1 MSLEGLAEAMPIRCL
16 LAAFALVVVCAG
28 VGAAQ
33 PDNNETRKQ
42 ALAQLQGKDKAGRV
56 AACAVLAEIG
66 KPEDLPLLHT
76 RLFDDDSRVRDAA
89 EAAIWAVWSRSG
101 DTAVDE
107 LFMTGVEQ
115 MRSTNLQAA
124 VKTFSR
130 VIAMRP
136 EFTEAWNKRATVYF
150 LLGDND
156 LSLKDCDEVL
166 KRNPRHFGVLAGYG
180 QIYVRKHDLTRA
192 LEYFER
198 ALAVNPNMAG
208 VQASIEAIR
217 KALTKRGE
225 RFI

>member
-1 MSLEGLAEAMPIRCL
+1 MSLERLVEVMRTRCL
-16 LAAFALVVVCAG
+16 PAAFAVVLICAG

-33 PDNNETRKQ
+33 PDENETRKQ
-42 ALAQLQGKDKAGRV
+42 ALAQLQGNDKAGRL

-76 RLFDDDSRVRDAA
+76 RLFDEDSRIRDTA
-89 EAAIWAVWSRSG
+89 EAAIWAIWSRSG
-101 DTAVDE
+101 DTEVDE
-107 LFMTGVEQ
+107 LFRTGVEQ
-115 MRSTNLQAA
+115 MRSANLKPA
-124 VKTFSR
+124 VETFSR
-130 VIAMRP
+130 IIAIRP

-150 LLGDND
+150 LMGEDD

-180 QIYVRKHDLTRA
+180 QIYVRKRDLPRA

-198 ALAVNPNMAG
+198 ALALNPNMAG
-208 VQASIEAIR
+208 VQASMDAIR

>member
-124 VKTFSR
+124 VETFSR
-130 VIAMRP
+130 IIAMRP

-150 LLGDND
+150 LMGEDD

-180 QIYVRKHDLTRA
+180 QIYVHKHDLPRA

-198 ALAVNPNMAG
+198 ALAQNPNMAG
-208 VQASIEAIR
+208 VQASMDAIR
-217 KALTKRGE
+217 KALVKRGE

>member
-1 MSLEGLAEAMPIRCL
+1 MSLEGSANAMLMRCL
-16 LAAFALVVVCAG
+16 LAAFALVIACAG
-28 VGAAQ
+28 VNGAR
-33 PDNNETRKQ
+33 PDNNEARKQ
-42 ALAQLQGKDKAGRV
+42 ALAQLQGNDKATRL

-76 RLFDDDSRVRDAA
+76 RLFDEDSRVRDTA
-89 EAAIWAVWSRSG
+89 EAAIWAIWSRS
-101 DTAVDE
+101 DDAAVDQ
-107 LFMTGVEQ
+107 LFKTGVEQ
-115 MRSTNLQAA
+115 MRSANLKAA
-124 VKTFSR
+124 VETFSR
-130 VIAMRP
+130 IIAMRP

-150 LLGDND
+150 LLGEDD

-180 QIYVRKHDLTRA
+180 QIYVRKHDLQQA

-208 VQASIEAIR
+208 VQASVEAIR
-217 KALTKRGE
+217 KALIKRGE